1 MSKELSKRLKAEI
14 DAILSETLPP
24 KPFAGAKHPIYG
36 ITMSGKWCYRYKG
49 SNPDKK
55 RLAAYCKAQDYI
67 QRELRKAEEA
77 QLAEIFYPAA
87 EFLKD
92 IQRGDNPSYLQ
103 RIALAFHNHNWELLR
118 SAVLDY
124 VNFARAE
131 ANQEAK
137 TTLKTQPL
145 QSKSTPDNAP
155 ANTSAL
161 PATPNTPDNPSLSL
175 ANWNPDE
182 IIKNSNKYIK
192 LCEQSYENQQRRRYL
207 YDEIHN
213 LKKEDGGDNEV

>member
-1 MSKELSKRLKAEI
+1 MSKDLNKRLKAEI
-14 DAILSETLPP
+14 AQILSETLPQ
-24 KPFAGAKHPIYG
+24 KPFAGSKKPIYA
-36 ITMSGKWCYRYKG
+36 ITAPGKWCYRYKG

-55 RLAAYCKAQDYI
+55 RLAAYCKGQDYI

-92 IQRGDNPSYLQ
+92 IQHGDSPSYLQ

-118 SAVLDY
+118 SAVMDY

-131 ANQEAK
+131 AKQDAK
-137 TTLKTQPL
+137 ITLKSEPL
-145 QSKSTPDNAP
+145 QSKSTPVNAP
-155 ANTSAL
+155 ANTPAL
-161 PATPNTPDNPSLSL
+161 TNAPNTPADDPLSL
-175 ANWNPDE
+175 TDWNPAE
-182 IIKNSNKYIK
+182 IIKTSNEYIK
-192 LCEQSYENQQRRRYL
+192 RCEQSYENRQRRRHL

-213 LKKEDGGDNEV
+213 LKKEDGGENEV